1 VKEMSKKLIFFII
14 IFLLLAMIVLN
25 IITIITIEDKIATA
39 KSTAKSVVTLE
50 PKVKPKLEEI
60 NKFLKA
66 IPPGW
71 TAEEMKAK
79 LEAKFGEKIAVKI
92 IEKDEGVKFVILTI
106 PGETREWWC
115 TYKGL
120 KPWGD
125 K

>member
-1 VKEMSKKLIFFII
+1 MSKKLIFFII
-14 IFLLLAMIVLN
+14 ILIVLN

-50 PKVKPKLEEI
+50 PLEEI

-92 IEKDEGVKFVILTI
+92 IEKNKNKGVKFVILTI
-106 PGETREWWC
+106 PGCPREWWC

-120 KPWGD
+120 QPWGD